1 MKDFQPISLCNVLY
15 KIISKVLANGL
26 KPIIPNCIS
35 KEQSVFM
42 QDRSILDNVIVASKI
57 IHHMRGK
64 RKGKTGEMALKI
76 DISKAFDDWLRIS
89 TSVICLKQI
98 LKTRNCCIRH
108 LFLIMNNGTIVT
120 SKGRDVVCR
129 FPSFG
134 RRVKELGV

>member
-76 DISKAFDDWLRIS
+76 DISKAFD
-89 TSVICLKQI
+89 
-98 LKTRNCCIRH
+98 
-108 LFLIMNNGTIVT
+108 
-120 SKGRDVVCR
+120 
-129 FPSFG
+129 
-134 RRVKELGV
+134 RVD

>member
-76 DISKAFDDWLRIS
+76 DISKAFDRVPW
-89 TSVICLKQI
+89 
-98 LKTRNCCIRH
+98 NF
-108 LFLIMNNGTIVT
+108 LFKLVEKWALMKNGFV
-120 SKGRDVVCR
+120 G
-129 FPSFG
+129 
-134 RRVKELGV
+134 